1 MHDQAINRE
10 TDNLHRTDRQGVRQ
24 HLISEGWTEEQVNAF
39 LQTLPAGTEF
49 HSYEEWEELI
59 TAHEQ
64 SIAPSFEK
72 LLAQMSELRSIPLD
86 AREQF
91 DAMLRANFTGQIN
104 DDEFDAEVH
113 A

>member
-1 MHDQAINRE
+1 MHAQAIT
-10 TDNLHRTDRQGVRQ
+10 TDDLHRTDRQGVRL
-24 HLISEGWTEEQVNAF
+24 HLINDQGWTGEQVDAF
-39 LQTLPAGTEF
+39 LATLPAGTEF
-49 HSYEEWEELI
+49 HSYEEWDNLI

-72 LLAQMSELRSIPLD
+72 LLAQMSELTSIPLD

-104 DDEFDAEVH
+104 DDEFDAEVD